1 MAMLYSF
8 PSSLYKDEYSP
19 SSLDEIELYG
29 PPAGGLESPKAAGT
43 TNNVKFRLGVNS
55 MVLHDIVVTVTF
67 TRLQSGVGIAPN
79 APPSAVSSNGAVWT
93 YSNNDPT
100 TPAHEAKWTRAQINV
115 NTETEFSVG
124 FNVGSTAGNF
134 QITYRVM
141 ASEFESACTVVETLQ
156 V

>member
-19 SSLDEIELYG
+19 SSLDEIEIFG
-29 PPAGGLESPKAAGT
+29 AGAGGLVTPKAAAT
-43 TNNVKFRLGVNS
+43 TNNVRFRLGVNS

-67 TRLQSGVGIAPN
+67 SRLQVGVGLPPN
-79 APPSAVSSNGAVWT
+79 AAPVAVSTNGAIWT
-93 YSNNDPT
+93 YTNNDPT
-100 TPAHEAKWTRAQINV
+100 TPAHEAKWTRSQINV

-124 FNVGSTAGNF
+124 FNVGPAPGFF

-141 ASEFESACTVVETLQ
+141 ASEFQSACTIVETLE